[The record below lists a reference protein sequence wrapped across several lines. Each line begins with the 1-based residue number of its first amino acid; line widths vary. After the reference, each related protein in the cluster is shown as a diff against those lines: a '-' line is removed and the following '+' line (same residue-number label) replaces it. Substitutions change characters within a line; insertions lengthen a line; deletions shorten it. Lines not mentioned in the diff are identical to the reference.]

1 MSQQAV
7 TADLKVENIAAY
19 KERKCVNGIKGA
31 KEVAYKKSVL
41 TKRLIK
47 IKQAKLKNQISLK
60 QKEALIST

>member
-7 TADLKVENIAAY
+7 TADLKVENIAAIN
-19 KERKCVNGIKGA
+19 KDNVRMGLKGP
-31 KEVAYKKSVL
+31 KRWHIRRESL

-47 IKQAKLKNQISLK
+47 IKRVKLKNQISLK